1 MNRPSG
7 QYPAAHRRLTGAVLL
22 MLGIAAAMLG
32 LLVSGFEFYHSV
44 EGRHPVIW
52 QNLAGALGL
61 LAGGAG
67 LIQTGSVR
75 ETLGIV
81 RASIPLW
88 QSQRLNGDRS
98 TDPKVIES
106 PPDDKDAA

>member
-7 QYPAAHRRLTGAVLL
+7 QFPGVPRRVTGAVLL
-22 MLGIAAAMLG
+22 MLGIVAATLG

-81 RASIPLW
+81 RAAIPLF
-88 QSQRLNGDRS
+88 QSQQPGGSRR
-98 TDPKVIES
+98 TDPPIE
-106 PPDDKDAA
+106 PPDDKDVA